1 MRVRTDAVDRFLA
14 SVGELMQRQAR
25 LEALH
30 REAPAW
36 ELHREFREELAGMDN
51 AVRELRRRAL
61 DIRTTSVRRVLQRL
75 PRTAADLARE
85 LGKRVKVELHGEEV
99 EVDRAI
105 LDHLDDPLL
114 HLVRNAVDH
123 GIEPPEER
131 ERKGKPPVGIIRL
144 SAAQRSGRLH
154 VTVEEDG
161 RGIDLERV
169 RQRAVERGLL
179 AEMVAEDL
187 PPERICEL
195 IFEPGI
201 STRDEVT
208 EVSGRGVGMDAVKR
222 TVEGLGGSVTL
233 TNRPGAGTVT
243 EIELPTMVA
252 LQRVLV
258 LAVGRERVVLPVG
271 QLLAVLSVAAA
282 QVERAGID
290 AFFVFKDEPLPLLDL
305 SEHIGLGAAPA
316 APGANVLVFET
327 RGFRFGLLADRAL
340 SDLEVFVREV
350 PPPLAEIKALGGVAI
365 LPDGQPVFLL
375 EPGSLVESFL

>member
-1 MRVRTDAVDRFLA
+1 
-14 SVGELMQRQAR
+14 MQRQAR

-30 REAPAW
+30 RDAPVW
-36 ELHREFREELAGMDN
+36 EHHREFREELDGMEYV
-51 AVRELRRRAL
+51 VRELRRRAL
-61 DIRTTSVRRVLQRL
+61 DIRTTSVRRVLQRI
-75 PRTAADLARE
+75 PRTANDLARA
-85 LGKRVKVELHGEEV
+85 LGKRVRVELVGEEV

-105 LDHLDDPLL
+105 LDHLDEPLL

-123 GIEPPEER
+123 GIETPEER
-131 ERKGKPPVGIIRL
+131 EREGKDPVGTIRL
-144 SAAQRSGRLH
+144 SAAKSSGRLY
-154 VTVEEDG
+154 VRVEEDG
-161 RGIDLERV
+161 RGIDLEKV

-187 PPERICEL
+187 PAERICEL

-222 TVEGLGGSVTL
+222 SLESLGGSVTL
-233 TNRPGAGTVT
+233 VNRPGAGTVA

-258 LAVGRERVVLPVG
+258 LEVGTERVVVPVG
-271 QLLAVLSVAAA
+271 QLQSVLSVAEA

-305 SEHIGLGAAPA
+305 SEHIGLGPAPTRLN
-316 APGANVLVFET
+316 ANVLVFET
-327 RGFRFGLLADRAL
+327 RGFGFGLLIDRAV

-350 PPPLAEIKALGGVAI
+350 PALLAGIKALGGVAV
-365 LPDGQPVFLL
+365 LPDGEPVFLL
-375 EPGSLVESFL
+375 EPGSLVESFV

>member
-1 MRVRTDAVDRFLA
+1 
-14 SVGELMQRQAR
+14 MQRQAR

-30 REAPAW
+30 RDAPAW
-36 ELHREFREELAGMDN
+36 ELHREFSEELDGMEKV
-51 AVRELRRRAL
+51 VRELRRRAL
-61 DIRTTSVRRVLQRL
+61 DIRTTSVRRVLQRI
-75 PRTAADLARE
+75 PRTANDLARS
-85 LGKRVKVELHGEEV
+85 LGKRVRVELVGEEV

-105 LDHLDDPLL
+105 LDHLDEPLL

-123 GIEPPEER
+123 GIETPEER
-131 ERKGKPPVGIIRL
+131 KRAGKDPVGTIRL
-144 SAAQRSGRLH
+144 SATQSSGRLY
-154 VTVEEDG
+154 VQVEEDG
-161 RGIDLERV
+161 RGIDLEKV
-169 RQRAVERGLL
+169 RQRAVERGLV

-187 PPERICEL
+187 PAERICEL

-222 TVEGLGGSVTL
+222 GVESLGGSVTL
-233 TNRPGAGTVT
+233 ANRPGAGTLA

-258 LAVGRERVVLPVG
+258 LEVGTERVVIPVG
-271 QLLAVLSVAAA
+271 QLQSVLSVAEA

-305 SEHIGLGAAPA
+305 SEHIGLGPS
-316 APGANVLVFET
+316 PTRSSANVLVFET
-327 RGFRFGLLADRAL
+327 RGFGFGLLIDRAV

-350 PPPLAEIKALGGVAI
+350 PDLLAGIKVLGGIAI
-365 LPDGQPVFLL
+365 LPDGDPVFLL
-375 EPGSLVESFL
+375 EPGSLVESFV

>member
-1 MRVRTDAVDRFLA
+1 MRTEVVDRFLA

-25 LEALH
+25 LEVLH
-30 REAPAW
+30 RDAPAW
-36 ELHREFREELAGMDN
+36 ELHREFREELDGMGN
-51 AVRELRRRAL
+51 VVRELRRRAL
-61 DIRTTSVRRVLQRL
+61 DIRTTSVRRLLQRL
-75 PRTAADLARE
+75 PRTASDLARE
-85 LGKRVKVELHGEEV
+85 LGKRVKVELAGEEV

-105 LDHLDDPLL
+105 LDHLDEPLL

-131 ERKGKPPVGIIRL
+131 ERKGKPPVGTIRL
-144 SAAQRSGRLH
+144 SAAQASGRLH

-161 RGIDLERV
+161 RGIDLEKV

-187 PPERICEL
+187 SPERICEL
-195 IFEPGI
+195 VFEPGI

-222 TVEGLGGSVTL
+222 TVESLGGSVTL
-233 TNRPGAGTVT
+233 VNRPGAGTLT
-243 EIELPTMVA
+243 EIELPAMVA

-258 LAVGRERVVLPVG
+258 LEVGNERVVLPVG
-271 QLLAVLSVAAA
+271 QLQSVLSVAEA

-305 SEHIGLGAAPA
+305 SEHIGLGPSPTRAS
-316 APGANVLVFET
+316 ANVLVFET
-327 RGFRFGLLADRAL
+327 RGFRFGLLIDRAV

-350 PPPLAEIKALGGVAI
+350 PGPLAEIKALGGVAI
-365 LPDGQPVFLL
+365 LPDGEPVFLL
-375 EPGSLVESFL
+375 EPGSLVESFV